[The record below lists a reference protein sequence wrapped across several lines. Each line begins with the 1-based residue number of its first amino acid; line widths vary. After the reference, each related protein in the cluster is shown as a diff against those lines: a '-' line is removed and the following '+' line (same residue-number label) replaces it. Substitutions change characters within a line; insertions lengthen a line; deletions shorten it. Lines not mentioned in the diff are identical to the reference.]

1 MGSKGYVVRGKHKG
15 QHAAISDVDGTS
27 PAERKPNPFATINEA
42 VTRVVW
48 LGPFGWSD
56 VAIFRV
62 HDDGREE
69 RLPSYEEALGELVR
83 LREVL
88 GCKAEEET
96 HVVAER
102 LLTEIERCV
111 DALKGAIGPTP
122 ADPLAALE
130 AAERRLLEAGGWLR
144 ETADAYGSERWSHPT
159 WKGGKEG
166 RSMALSIERRRL
178 AAKGGA

>member
-1 MGSKGYVVRGKHKG
+1 MGARGYVVRGKHKG

-69 RLPSYEEALGELVR
+69 RLPSYEEALAL
-83 LREVL
+83 L
-88 GCKAEEET
+88 G
-96 HVVAER
+96 
-102 LLTEIERCV
+102 
-111 DALKGAIGPTP
+111 

-130 AAERRLLEAGGWLR
+130 AAERRLLEAGGWRLN
-144 ETADAYGSERWSHPT
+144 TLAAGFGVERWERGHDVESRT
-159 WKGGKEG
+159 VA
-166 RSMALSIERRRL
+166 MTIERRRL

>member
-1 MGSKGYVVRGKHKG
+1 MGSRGYVVRGKDRQG
-15 QHAAISDVDGTS
+15 RDCWASGDVAGFARASRRESATAYADLDSAIEGWAFMHGTCHDVTILAVAEDGTET
-27 PAERKPNPFATINEA
+27 A
-42 VTRVVW
+42 
-48 LGPFGWSD
+48 
-56 VAIFRV
+56 
-62 HDDGREE
+62 
-69 RLPSYEEALGELVR
+69 LPSYEKALGELVR

-130 AAERRLLEAGGWLR
+130 AAERRLLEAGGWR
-144 ETADAYGSERWSHPT
+144 EVEAGRWKNSDGFRAAT
-159 WKGGKEG
+159 VN
-166 RSMALSIERRRL
+166 ALDIERRRL

>member
-1 MGSKGYVVRGKHKG
+1 MASKGYVVRGKHKG

-56 VAIFRV
+56 IAIFRV

-69 RLPSYEEALGELVR
+69 RLPSYEEALGEIAR

-111 DALKGAIGPTP
+111 DALKGAVGPTP

-130 AAERRLLEAGGWLR
+130 AAERRLLEAGGWR
-144 ETADAYGSERWSHPT
+144 PSGDADYSGYWH
-159 WKGGKEG
+159 G
-166 RSMALSIERRRL
+166 RDGRMYKQAVAILAERRRL